1 MRVGRRFLAS
11 LCTSAV
17 YVCVC
22 ICQSLSPSITSTLS
36 LTLALTLTTY
46 TYTYTSTSKHT
57 SIYTSPTTHSY
68 SGTKFFVEAVS
79 QGLRLE
85 TSGTGVKVSTIQ
97 PGDCRSE
104 LNVQTTD
111 EEARAE
117 YVPVCVC
124 LSLPPSLS
132 YTLTQSS
139 TLSLTHTHTHTH
151 THTRTH

>member
-22 ICQSLSPSITSTLS
+22 ICQSLSPSITFTLS

-85 TSGTGVKVSTIQ
+85 TAGTGVKVSTIQ

-104 LNVQTTD
+104 LSVQTTD

-117 YVPVCVC
+117 YVPVYVS
-124 LSLPPSLS
+124 LSPSLS
-132 YTLTQSS
+132 FTNTLTHPHTH
-139 TLSLTHTHTHTH
+139 TLSLFLTHTN
-151 THTRTH
+151 